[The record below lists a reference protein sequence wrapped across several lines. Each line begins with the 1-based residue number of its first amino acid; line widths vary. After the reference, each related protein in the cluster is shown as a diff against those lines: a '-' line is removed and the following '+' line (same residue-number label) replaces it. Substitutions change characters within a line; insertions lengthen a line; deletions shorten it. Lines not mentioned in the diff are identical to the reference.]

1 MAGHPVFVRTARK
14 SRKTTKASKPIFRK
28 MNASS
33 LIAKKRRSNL
43 IKTIKDINISMAER
57 KYLSKNLASGTGVMN
72 HNQIYQF
79 HCWGPTG
86 NTLNAL
92 PSTGNTDSTRIGD
105 RIYLEGFMLRASLAV
120 AGDRRNTKVAVYFVP
135 HNSEQGD
142 PSSDLFHNVTG
153 STQVDP
159 LQKKRYPKAKLLGVF
174 RVEPSNQWYLGSNA
188 TVAENT
194 GTMSINRFIP
204 VKKKVFFIADASIK
218 PSNLQE
224 YGTICFCPYQN
235 WKTLS
240 TDNLITGGD
249 INITAYFKD
258 I

>member
-1 MAGHPVFVRTARK
+1 MPAGNTFVRTARK
-14 SRKTTKASKPIFRK
+14 SRRTTKASKPIFRK

-57 KYLSKNLASGTGVMN
+57 KYLSKNLAAGMGVMN
-72 HNQIYQF
+72 HNTIYQF

-92 PSTGNTDSTRIGD
+92 PSVGNTDSTRIGD

-142 PSSDLFHNVTG
+142 P
-153 STQVDP
+153 
-159 LQKKRYPKAKLLGVF
+159 
-174 RVEPSNQWYLGSNA
+174 
-188 TVAENT
+188 
-194 GTMSINRFIP
+194 
-204 VKKKVFFIADASIK
+204 
-218 PSNLQE
+218 
-224 YGTICFCPYQN
+224 
-235 WKTLS
+235 
-240 TDNLITGGD
+240 
-249 INITAYFKD
+249 
-258 I
+258 